1 MSILTT
7 LTEGIVNRDLQREG
21 SALLDKWERTGLL
34 EGLNDN
40 ENLKNGMAVLLENQ
54 AKELLREASAMS
66 AGDVEGFAA
75 VAFPIVRRVF
85 GGLIAN
91 ELVSVQPMSLPSGLI
106 FFLDFTFNTE
116 RLGQAAGGSLFGGL
130 DRGANTPAVGKDLI
144 NGVSLAGTLGGEPG
158 GPYNLGGSAYS
169 SATGSVL
176 VAHAGGDKAT
186 HKVATIDL
194 DAGLTEAQ
202 KKDLQFDPD
211 VLALADGI
219 ADGSAVN
226 QAVVIKIPLNQ
237 FKKNSV
243 QILDTNAL
251 HGITVTIA
259 DDQSDLDE
267 NQSAGTQ
274 LIRRLS
280 RIDPDDSAAVLLT
293 FVGADA
299 DIKAVSAGDDIT
311 TGITAFYPI
320 IDNIVAAG
328 TVGAVVADEPWGLEL
343 GVEAGDVAALG
354 VGVPGS
360 IPEIDIKV
368 DSTAVTAKTK
378 KLKAKW
384 TPELA
389 QDLNAYHSLDAEVE
403 LTGILSEQIAL
414 EIDQEIMQDL
424 VRGATA
430 GTRYWSR
437 APGLFVDSSGNEIGA
452 SSAAP
457 DFTGTVSEWYETLLE
472 TINDVSAQIHRKTG
486 RGGANFIVC
495 SPEVANIMEFTSG
508 FRASVT
514 HDDNKG
520 TAGAVNVGSVSNKFE
535 IYVDPYFL
543 RNVVLVGRK
552 GSSFLESGYVYA
564 PYVPLQTTPTIFG
577 QDDFVPRKGV
587 MTRYAKKMVKPD
599 HYGLVVVS
607 GLLGEAGATS

>member
-1 MSILTT
+1 VFPS
-7 LTEGIVNRDLQREG
+7 N
-21 SALLDKWERTGLL
+21 SA
-34 EGLNDN
+34 N
-40 ENLKNGMAVLLENQ
+40 
-54 AKELLREASAMS
+54 
-66 AGDVEGFAA
+66 VEH
-75 VAFPIVRRVF
+75 
-85 GGLIAN
+85 L
-91 ELVSVQPMSLPSGLI
+91 
-106 FFLDFTFNTE
+106 
-116 RLGQAAGGSLFGGL
+116 
-130 DRGANTPAVGKDLI
+130 
-144 NGVSLAGTLGGEPG
+144 
-158 GPYNLGGSAYS
+158 
-169 SATGSVL
+169 
-176 VAHAGGDKAT
+176 
-186 HKVATIDL
+186 VATIDL
-194 DAGLTEAQ
+194 DAGLTDAQ
-202 KKDLQFDPD
+202 KKNLQFDPD
-211 VLALADGI
+211 VLALADGV
-219 ADGSAVN
+219 ADGSEVH
-226 QAVVIKIPLNQ
+226 QAVILAV
-237 FKKNSV
+237 KKSLFTINGLEC
-243 QILDTNAL
+243 LDTNAL
-251 HGITVTIA
+251 HGLDVTI
-259 DDQSDLDE
+259 
-267 NQSAGTQ
+267 SAGDTDVDVGNGGSAR
-274 LIRRLS
+274 LIRRLT
-280 RIDPDDSAAVLLT
+280 RVNPDDSTEILLT
-293 FVGADA
+293 FVGLEA
-299 DIKAVSAGDDIT
+299 DIIDASAAANYDAGSAGST
-311 TGITAFYPI
+311 LVVKFPI
-320 IDNIVAAG
+320 IDHIKAG
-328 TVGAVVADEPWGLEL
+328 SSVGSVVGDQLWGLEL
-343 GVEAGDVAALG
+343 GKDAEAA
-354 VGVPGS
+354 GS
-360 IPEIDIKV
+360 GFGEDTIPEIDIKV

-437 APGLFVDSSGNEIGA
+437 APGLFVDSNGNEIGA

-520 TAGAVNVGSVSNKFE
+520 TAGAVNVGSVSQKFE

-599 HYGLVVVS
+599 HYGLVIVR
-607 GLLGEAGATS
+607 GLLGEAGAS